1 MHLRGAASRGAAGRR
16 LAAAALAVGA
26 AATARLA
33 TGTRTAVNAT
43 AQAMLLQLSSQS
55 GGKGCKKDGGCEASR
70 GSVKLRSNE
79 S

>member
-1 MHLRGAASRGAAGRR
+1 MYLRGAASRGAAGRR

-43 AQAMLLQLSSQS
+43 AQAMLLQLQCVSQ
-55 GGKGCKKDGGCEASR
+55 GGKAARRTAAAKPREVR
-70 GSVKLRSNE
+70 
-79 S
+79 